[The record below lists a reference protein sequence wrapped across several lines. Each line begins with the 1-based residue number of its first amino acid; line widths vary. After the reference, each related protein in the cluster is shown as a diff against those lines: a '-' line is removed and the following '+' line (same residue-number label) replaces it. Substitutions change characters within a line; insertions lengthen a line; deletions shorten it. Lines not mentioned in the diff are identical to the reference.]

1 MDLLRKTLDDIRP
14 LDRKAIGRAQERLDN
29 LLKPR
34 GSLGKLE
41 EIAKQLAGI
50 TGVTGARIGK
60 KSIIVMCADN
70 GVTEEGVSS
79 YPSKVST
86 LVAGSMIR
94 GISAVSVLARHAGAE
109 IIVVDMGLS
118 GDVED
123 GRAINRKLRRGTSN
137 MAKGPSM
144 TREEAVRAVEI
155 GIEIANSAVA
165 AGADILGVGEVGI
178 GNTTTS
184 SAVLHALTGAGLD
197 GIVGRGAGLSDEGL
211 ERKKEVIRR
220 SLELNR
226 PDPQDALDVLAKVG
240 GFDLAGLTGCYLAA
254 AAGRVPIVIDGF
266 IAGVA
271 ALAASA
277 LHPEAR
283 SYMLSSHASAEPGA
297 AAVSAGL
304 GLYPILALDM
314 RLGEGTG
321 CALAFHVIEAAVKL
335 LNEMGTFGDVGM

>member
-1 MDLLRKTLDDIRP
+1 MKLLRKTLDAIRP
-14 LDRKAIGRAQERLDN
+14 LDQDAIGRAQERLDN

-50 TGVTGARIGK
+50 TGVAGAQIAK
-60 KSIIVMCADN
+60 KTIIVMCADN

-79 YPSKVST
+79 YPSAVST

-94 GISAVSVLARHAGAE
+94 GLSAVSVLARHAGAE
-109 IIVVDMGLS
+109 IIVVDIGLS

-123 GRAINRKLRRGTSN
+123 GRVVNRKIRRGTSN

-144 TREEAVRAVEI
+144 TREEAVRAVET
-155 GIEIANSAVA
+155 GIEIAHA
-165 AGADILGVGEVGI
+165 AIADGADILGVGEVGI

-184 SAVLHALTGAGLD
+184 SAVLHVLTGAGLD

-211 ERKKEVIRR
+211 ERKKNVIRR
-220 SLELNR
+220 SIELNR
-226 PDPQDALDVLAKVG
+226 PDQHDAMDILAKVG
-240 GFDLAGLTGCYLAA
+240 GFDLCGLTGCYLAA
-254 AAGRVPIVIDGF
+254 AAARVPIVIDGF

-271 ALAASA
+271 ALVASA
-277 LHPEAR
+277 LHPGTR

-297 AAVSAGL
+297 VVVSAGL

-321 CALAFHVIEAAVKL
+321 CALAFQVIEAAVKL
-335 LNEMGTFGDVGM
+335 LNEMGTFGDIGM